1 MSHIRIIKSK
11 ERQDSEGDLDAR
23 NSGAWA
29 MTGRW
34 SLLGNYDVL
43 VKHTVTT
50 LIADDAIL
58 ERATKQGLPLFSQ
71 LGGENV

>member
-1 MSHIRIIKSK
+1 MK
-11 ERQDSEGDLDAR
+11 ERQDSGGGLDAR

-29 MTGRW
+29 MTSRW
-34 SLLGNYDVL
+34 SLLGNYGTS

-58 ERATKQGLPLFSQ
+58 ERAIKQGLPLFF
-71 LGGENV
+71 